1 MKKIVSLL
9 WITTL
14 FITTSFAA
22 INTQT
27 HEKLVEEYLKVSGQ
41 GEAFNKVPTK
51 MANMLEH
58 QFAASGGQ
66 ADPQLLNIMVE
77 EITKEE
83 TVAKLTENIR
93 RLSSEE
99 LSKLITFYKT
109 ETGQKC
115 AKLNKEED
123 METMER
129 ELPSF
134 LQNLQT
140 NPPSQHRIERMNTM
154 FTKTNV
160 LPGTLKMIDA
170 IVRIYNAS
178 LPKEKQMK
186 EEEIEGMMMQAS
198 QLISQQLI
206 LSFYYSLRHLS
217 DGEVEK
223 IAQATLTPEGKAET
237 DAQLAGIEA
246 YISTAATDLVATI
259 SRH

>member
-1 MKKIVSLL
+1 MKKILL
-9 WITTL
+9 LFLTTTL
-14 FITTSFAA
+14 FITTAFAA
-22 INTQT
+22 INTHDQ
-27 HEKLVEEYLKVSGQ
+27 LVEEYLEVSGQ
-41 GEAFNKVPTK
+41 QEAFAKVPTQ
-51 MANMLEH
+51 MVNMLEQ
-58 QFAASGGQ
+58 QFATAQQS
-66 ADPQLLNIMVE
+66 DPQLLNSMKKGL
-77 EITKEE
+77 TKKE

-93 RLSSEE
+93 KLSSED
-99 LSKLITFYKT
+99 LSKLIAFYKT
-109 ETGQKC
+109 EIGQKC

-140 NPPSQHRIERMNTM
+140 NPPSRHRIESMNTM

-160 LPGTLKMIDA
+160 LPGTLKMVDA

-206 LSFYYSLRHLS
+206 LSFYYSLRNLS
-217 DGEVEK
+217 DSEVEK
-223 IAQATLTPEGKAET
+223 IVQVTLTPEGEAET
-237 DAQLAGIEA
+237 DAQLAGVEA
-246 YISTAATDLVATI
+246 YISTAATDLVATV